1 MSTMASRVVTLLVF
15 LITFLATANGQDCGR
30 VRVTEGLV
38 IGSEYA
44 VRGQWPWLVP
54 LLKNDSDKFFCGS
67 TIISENFLLTGKI
80 LLLLT
85 AAVVNG

>member
-1 MSTMASRVVTLLVF
+1 MSPTFVTFLVF
-15 LITFLATANGQDCGR
+15 LITFLATVNAQDCGR
-30 VRVTEGLV
+30 ARVAASLS

-67 TIISENFLLTGKI
+67 TIVSQMHIITGKI
-80 LLLLT
+80 
-85 AAVVNG
+85 AIFK